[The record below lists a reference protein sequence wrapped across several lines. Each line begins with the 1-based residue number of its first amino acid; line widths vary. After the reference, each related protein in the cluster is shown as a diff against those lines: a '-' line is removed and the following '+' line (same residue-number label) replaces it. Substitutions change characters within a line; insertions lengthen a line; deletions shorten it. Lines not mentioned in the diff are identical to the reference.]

1 MRPLALGD
9 DESMIVNRNNVDNW
23 GMKMGAQQS
32 CLTLLPEG
40 QPSVLTLV
48 QGLSLMLA

>member
-23 GMKMGAQQS
+23 GMKMGN
-32 CLTLLPEG
+32 G
-40 QPSVLTLV
+40 SV
-48 QGLSLMLA
+48 